1 MKNPDFKKSKPTKS
15 KQQATLIRSK
25 KMKNPDLKS
34 QKPTKSSGQ
43 KKQYKWQIYF
53 SSENKR
59 QIHIS
64 EKNKRFKMFKSV
76 DSEHLDSTLA
86 STSNTFAASI

>member
-53 SSENKR
+53 SSENK
-59 QIHIS
+59 
-64 EKNKRFKMFKSV
+64 
-76 DSEHLDSTLA
+76 
-86 STSNTFAASI
+86 

>member
-43 KKQYKWQIYF
+43 KSNINGKYIFQVKINNRSIYQKKQ
-53 SSENKR
+53 NK
-59 QIHIS
+59 
-64 EKNKRFKMFKSV
+64 
-76 DSEHLDSTLA
+76 
-86 STSNTFAASI
+86 